1 MLWDTLCVYCPVQSH
16 VVTLRKEEFFPNS
29 PIKTGIRAEKIA
41 YEIVYMKRVFSRMCY
56 KNNAYENNAYEA

>member
-1 MLWDTLCVYCPVQSH
+1 MGYIVCVLPCPV
-16 VVTLRKEEFFPNS
+16 TCRAPKERRIFPNS

-41 YEIVYMKRVFSRMCY
+41 YGIVYMKRVFSRMCY